1 MEITATELKTNMGKY
16 LSIAKH
22 QDIFITKNGKKVA
35 TLTGP
40 QQKKVEMVKSL
51 FGIIPDDGSTLEQ
64 TRVERLSRY
73 ENTD

>member
-16 LSIAKH
+16 LSIVKH

-40 QQKKVEMVKSL
+40 QQKKVAMVKSL
-51 FGIIPDDGSTLEQ
+51 FGIIPDDGLSLEQ
-64 TRVERLSRY
+64 IKEERLSRY
-73 ENTD
+73 ETSD